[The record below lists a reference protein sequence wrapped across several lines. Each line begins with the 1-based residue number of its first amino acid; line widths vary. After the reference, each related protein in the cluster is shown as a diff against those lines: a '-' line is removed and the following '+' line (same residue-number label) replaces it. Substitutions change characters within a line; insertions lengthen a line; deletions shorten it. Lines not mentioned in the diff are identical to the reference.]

1 MSKSKCPLCGK
12 VLKGGEWK
20 FYKSPEGQV
29 LKVCADSRMC
39 NMRKATKEGW

>member
-20 FYKSPEGQV
+20 LYKSPEGQV

-39 NMRKATKEGW
+39 NMRKAMKEG